1 MNCEKVN
8 VLIEALHDGA
18 LDTNEK
24 AGMEEHLTGCF
35 SCRKKR
41 ERLSALSALIQKSSV
56 PEPSA
61 SLEQN
66 LLQAFSTHH
75 EKPAKS
81 PVWWR
86 QIFAGSVS
94 IPKPV
99 FAAALIAVAV
109 IVTAANLIGRNAANT
124 LNAKTNFPAQVPV
137 ISAPLASPEVI
148 EQTRFVEVPV
158 VKERI
163 VTRVVYVEQ
172 KGRAAGNPAQNR
184 TLIAARKELRRSEP
198 ISNPKETSLTMNGSV
213 AENGYFTRIDLTG
226 FRPTKG
232 MNARVVR
239 EEKNDEK

>member
-8 VLIEALHDGA
+8 ALIEAFHDKA
-18 LDTNEK
+18 LNTNEK
-24 AGMEEHLTGCF
+24 AGMEEHLAGCF
-35 SCRKKR
+35 SCRKKQ

-66 LLQAFSTHH
+66 LLQAFSAHH

-109 IVTAANLIGRNAANT
+109 IVTAAHLIGRNAAT
-124 LNAKTNFPAQVPV
+124 ALNAETSSSAQFPV
-137 ISAPLASPEVI
+137 SASSTSPEII
-148 EQTRFVEVPV
+148 EQTKIVEVPV
-158 VKERI
+158 IKERI

-172 KGRAAGNPAQNR
+172 KGRAAAKPAQNR
-184 TLIAARKELRRSEP
+184 TLIAGRKELRRSEP

-226 FRPTKG
+226 FRPTNG

>member
-24 AGMEEHLTGCF
+24 AGMEEHLAGCF

-41 ERLSALSALIQKSSV
+41 ERLSALSLLIQKSSL

-66 LLQAFSTHH
+66 LLHAFSAHH
-75 EKPAKS
+75 KKPAKS

-86 QIFAGSVS
+86 RIFAGSVS

-124 LNAKTNFPAQVPV
+124 LSAEKNFPAQVPV
-137 ISAPLASPEVI
+137 ISAPPASPEII
-148 EQTRFVEVPV
+148 EQTKIVEIPV

-163 VTRVVYVEQ
+163 VTRVVYVERQ
-172 KGRAAGNPAQNR
+172 GRAAELPAQNR
-184 TLIAARKELRRSEP
+184 TLIAARKELPRPQP
-198 ISNPKETSLTMNGSV
+198 INSLKDLPSTMSGSL
-213 AENGYFTRIDLTG
+213 AENGYLTRIDLTG
-226 FRPTKG
+226 FQPTNG

-239 EEKNDEK
+239 EVKNDEK